1 MYGCCLWLFISAQWG
16 HSSIDNAIR
25 YFLCLVLCLRS
36 TKLKPCLVWM
46 FLWSSNGFSSF
57 KLSSSKIILW
67 STTFAIKMFKMI
79 FQSDYQ
85 QGLAIMWKWDFNTS
99 NALQN
104 EILPTNFMY
113 NRKMNSFSP
122 FSSWIVY
129 TKIDQHR

>member
-1 MYGCCLWLFISAQWG
+1 
-16 HSSIDNAIR
+16 
-25 YFLCLVLCLRS
+25 
-36 TKLKPCLVWM
+36 M